1 MKTKVARKAMHH
13 AKPFRKVA
21 RGKKQTRAA
30 ETINKEETMQT
41 ARAEP
46 EMVVATFETP
56 VEFVEF
62 DLEPEVEVIEVFEF
76 AVPGGEGRA

>member
-1 MKTKVARKAMHH
+1 MKTKVARKTTHH

-21 RGKKQTRAA
+21 RGKKQARAA
-30 ETINKEETMQT
+30 ETINKKETIQT
-41 ARAEP
+41 APAEP